1 MIKVRFAPSP
11 TGKLHIG
18 TTRTALFNYLFAKIN
33 KGKFILRFEDTDKKR
48 STKEAE
54 KDILEALEWLGLS
67 FDEGP
72 YRQMERLPI
81 YKKYAEKLLNKDKAY
96 YCYCTKEELEKERKE
111 AEVKKIAYRYNGK
124 CRNLAPE
131 QIENYKK
138 EGRKPAI
145 RFKLLSEKV
154 KFNDLIKGEVEF
166 DTSLFGDP
174 IIMRADGMPIYNL
187 ANLVDDKE
195 MGVTHVIRGEDL
207 LSSTPIQIL
216 LGRAL
221 GFKDLFYAHMS
232 LTLAKD
238 KTKLSKRHGAVAVTD
253 YKNMG
258 YLPEAMIN
266 FIVLLGWH
274 PGEGDT
280 REIFTLSE
288 LEKEFSIERV
298 GKSAAIFDIEKLNW
312 FQQHYMI
319 KRAEAN
325 PESLWNDF
333 IKRVKKFYDLKISRE
348 YFKKILKIYVIDGRV
363 GFFNALTNEHNYL
376 FEEIKYKPELLVFK
390 KSNKEKTAKG
400 LDFALNNLENLKDW
414 KGIKNI
420 KKVLH
425 EVVDSNSDLGF
436 GDVFWPVR
444 VALSGQEKSPSPEE
458 LLWILGKDESI
469 ARIKRSRKLL

>member
-33 KGKFILRFEDTDKKR
+33 KGKFILRFEDTDKER

-72 YRQMERLPI
+72 YHQMERLPI
-81 YKKYAEKLLNKDKAY
+81 YKKYAEKLLKEGKAY

-111 AEVKKIAYRYNGK
+111 AEVKKIAYHYSGR
-124 CRNLAPE
+124 CSSLTPE
-131 QIENYKK
+131 QINEYKK
-138 EGRKPAI
+138 QGRKPAI
-145 RFKLLSEKV
+145 RFELPSEKV
-154 KFNDLIKGEVEF
+154 KFKDLIKGDIEF

-221 GFKDLFYAHMS
+221 GFKDLSYAHMS

-280 REIFTLSE
+280 REFFTLPE
-288 LEKEFSIERV
+288 LEKEFSLERV
-298 GKSAAIFDIEKLNW
+298 GKNAAIFDIEKLDW
-312 FQQHYMI
+312 FQEHYMRELANKKTI
-319 KRAEAN
+319 KE
-325 PESLWNDF
+325 
-333 IKRVKKFYDLKISRE
+333 IKNFFDIDIE
-348 YFKKILKIYVIDGRV
+348 EKILEKIWKVYVVDGRIR
-363 GFFNALTNEHNYL
+363 FFNTLYKEHKYL
-376 FEEIKYKPELLVFK
+376 FEEPKYRPELLVFK
-390 KSNKEKTAKG
+390 KSDKEKTAKG

-414 KGIKNI
+414 KDIKSI
-420 KKVLH
+420 KKALH
-425 EVVDSNSDLGF
+425 EVVDSNSDLSF
-436 GDVFWPVR
+436 GDVFWSVR
-444 VALSGQEKSPSPEE
+444 VALSGKEKSPSPEE
-458 LLWILGKDESI
+458 LLWVLGKEESVK
-469 ARIKRSRKLL
+469 RIDKAMKSL